1 MTATRL
7 ALIALVALAGC
18 ASNIPL
24 QRTQVDAITR
34 ETRPAELEQIL
45 AKATVAA
52 QTEVLSQEQRYN
64 ARLFRLQTGTRQD
77 MSMVCTPFC
86 IPIMITVPVVAQYV
100 VIQRLPEKELVA
112 WGTPEEL
119 SKDAD
124 PRVSALMPQVK
135 QQLEQASKKP

>member
-18 ASNIPL
+18 ASNVPL
-24 QRTQVDAITR
+24 QRNQVDAISR
-34 ETRPAELEQIL
+34 ETRPAELEEIL
-45 AKATVAA
+45 AKATVTA
-52 QTEVLSQEQRYN
+52 QTEVQAQEHRYN
-64 ARLFRLQTGTRQD
+64 ARLFSLQTGTRQD
-77 MSMVCTPFC
+77 MTMICTPIC
-86 IPIMITVPVVAQYV
+86 IPIMITVPVTSQFV
-100 VIQRLPEKELVA
+100 VLQRLPEKELVA

-124 PRVSALMPQVK
+124 PRVSALMPNVK